1 MIMKLFST
9 LALSALLL
17 VPVTA
22 AQALDVQVDVC
33 VQARKTNKCAI
44 AQDGT
49 HNYARGAQVG
59 ETNELEIRQHGPNND
74 AGGYQRGNVNDV
86 RLKQQRSRQP

>member
-1 MIMKLFST
+1 MKLFST

-17 VPVTA
+17 GPVTA

-33 VQARKTNKCAI
+33 VQARQTNACAI
-44 AQDGT
+44 SQDGT

-59 ETNELEIRQHGPNND
+59 ETNELEIRQHGGHNE
-74 AGGYQRGNVNDV
+74 AGAYQRGAVNDV
-86 RLKQQRSRQP
+86 RLEQRDRRP

>member
-1 MIMKLFST
+1 MKLLST
-9 LALSALLL
+9 FALSALLL

-33 VQARKTNKCAI
+33 VQARTHNSCAI
-44 AQDGT
+44 SQDGT

-59 ETNELEIRQHGPNND
+59 ETNDLEIRQRGGHND
-74 AGGYQRGNVNDV
+74 AGAVQRGDVNDV
-86 RLKQQRSRQP
+86 LLEQRSRRRR

>member
-1 MIMKLFST
+1 MKLFST

-17 VPVTA
+17 GPVTA
-22 AQALDVQVDVC
+22 AQALDVKVDVC
-33 VQARKTNKCAI
+33 VQARQTNKCAI

-59 ETNELEIRQHGPNND
+59 ETNDLEIRQRGGTND
-74 AGGYQRGNVNDV
+74 AGGYQRGDVNDV
-86 RLKQQRSRQP
+86 RLEQRDQRR

>member
-1 MIMKLFST
+1 MKLFST

-17 VPVTA
+17 GPVTA

-33 VQARKTNKCAI
+33 VQARQTNACAI
-44 AQDGT
+44 SQDGT

-59 ETNELEIRQHGPNND
+59 ETNALEIRQRGGSND
-74 AGGYQRGNVNDV
+74 AGAVQRGDENTVD
-86 RLKQQRSRQP
+86 LDQRSRRRR

>member
-1 MIMKLFST
+1 MKLFST

-49 HNYARGAQVG
+49 HNYARGAQAG
-59 ETNELEIRQHGPNND
+59 ETNDLEIRQRGGTND
-74 AGGYQRGNVNDV
+74 AGGYQRGDVNDV
-86 RLKQQRSRQP
+86 RLEQRGQRR

>member
-1 MIMKLFST
+1 MKLFST

-33 VQARKTNKCAI
+33 VQARKDNKCAI
-44 AQDGT
+44 VQDGT

-59 ETNELEIRQHGPNND
+59 EPQADRRPGVERALVPLDAILAELT
-74 AGGYQRGNVNDV
+74 
-86 RLKQQRSRQP
+86 

>member
-1 MIMKLFST
+1 MKLLST
-9 LALSALLL
+9 LTLSALLL

-22 AQALDVQVDVC
+22 AQALDVKVDVC
-33 VQARKTNKCAI
+33 VQARQTNKCAI

-59 ETNELEIRQHGPNND
+59 ETNDLEIRQRGGTND
-74 AGGYQRGNVNDV
+74 ASAVQRGDVNDV
-86 RLKQQRSRQP
+86 RLEQRGQRH

>member
-1 MIMKLFST
+1 MKLFST

-17 VPVTA
+17 GPVTA

-33 VQARKTNKCAI
+33 VQARKNNSCAI
-44 AQDGT
+44 SQNGT

-59 ETNELEIRQHGPNND
+59 TTNHLRIRQRGGHND
-74 AGGYQRGNVNDV
+74 AGAFQDGLFNRVK
-86 RLKQQRSRQP
+86 LKQVRH

>member
-1 MIMKLFST
+1 MKLFST

-17 VPVTA
+17 GPVTA

-49 HNYARGAQVG
+49 HNYARGAQAG
-59 ETNELEIRQHGPNND
+59 ETNDLEIRQRGGTND
-74 AGGYQRGNVNDV
+74 AGGYQRGDVNDV
-86 RLKQQRSRQP
+86 RLEQRGQRR

>member
-1 MIMKLFST
+1 MKLFST

-17 VPVTA
+17 GPVTA

-49 HNYARGAQVG
+49 HNYARGAQAG
-59 ETNELEIRQHGPNND
+59 ETNDLEIRQRGGTND
-74 AGGYQRGNVNDV
+74 AGGYQRGDVNDV
-86 RLKQQRSRQP
+86 RLEQRSRQR

>member
-1 MIMKLFST
+1 MKLLST

-22 AQALDVQVDVC
+22 AQALDVKVDVC
-33 VQARKTNKCAI
+33 VQARQTNKCAI

-59 ETNELEIRQHGPNND
+59 ETNELKIRQRGGTND
-74 AGGYQRGNVNDV
+74 AGAVQRGDVNDV
-86 RLKQQRSRQP
+86 RLEQRGQRR

>member
-1 MIMKLFST
+1 MKRLST

-17 VPVTA
+17 GPVTA
-22 AQALDVQVDVC
+22 AQALDVNVDVC

-44 AQDGT
+44 SQDGT

-59 ETNELEIRQHGPNND
+59 ETNEMAIRQRGGSND
-74 AGGYQRGNVNDV
+74 AGVFQDGLFNDV
-86 RLKQQRSRQP
+86 DVKQRSRRR

>member
-1 MIMKLFST
+1 MKLLST

-33 VQARKTNKCAI
+33 VQARKNNACAI
-44 AQDGT
+44 SQDGT

-59 ETNELEIRQHGPNND
+59 ETNDLEIRQRGGTND
-74 AGGYQRGNVNDV
+74 AGAVQRGDVNDV
-86 RLKQQRSRQP
+86 RLEQRGRRR

>member
-1 MIMKLFST
+1 MKLFST

-17 VPVTA
+17 GPVTA

-59 ETNELEIRQHGPNND
+59 ETNDLEIRQRGRNND
-74 AGGYQRGNVNDV
+74 AKAFQDGDDNTVVLDQRRG
-86 RLKQQRSRQP
+86 RRR

>member
-1 MIMKLFST
+1 MKLLST

-33 VQARKTNKCAI
+33 VQAHANNKCTI
-44 AQDGT
+44 KQNGT

-59 ETNELEIRQHGPNND
+59 TTNDLRIRQRGGHND
-74 AGGYQRGNVNDV
+74 AGAFQDGLFNSVK
-86 RLKQQRSRQP
+86 LKQTQH

>member
-1 MIMKLFST
+1 MKLFST

-44 AQDGT
+44 SQNGT
-49 HNYARGAQVG
+49 HIFARGAQVG
-59 ETNELEIRQHGPNND
+59 ETNDLEIRQHGGHNE
-74 AGGYQRGNVNDV
+74 AGAYQRGAVNDV
-86 RLKQQRSRQP
+86 RLEQRDRRP

>member
-1 MIMKLFST
+1 MKRLST

-22 AQALDVQVDVC
+22 AQALDVNVDVC
-33 VQARKTNKCAI
+33 VQARKTNSCAI
-44 AQDGT
+44 SQDGT

-59 ETNELEIRQHGPNND
+59 ETNEMAIRQRGGSND
-74 AGGYQRGNVNDV
+74 AGVFQDGLFNDV
-86 RLKQQRSRQP
+86 DVKQRSRRR

>member
-1 MIMKLFST
+1 MKLFST

-22 AQALDVQVDVC
+22 AQALDVKVDVC
-33 VQARKTNKCAI
+33 VQARKNNSCAI
-44 AQDGT
+44 SQDGT

-59 ETNELEIRQHGPNND
+59 ETNDLEIRQRGGTND
-74 AGGYQRGNVNDV
+74 AGAVQRGDVNNVDLEQRRR
-86 RLKQQRSRQP
+86 RLR

>member
-1 MIMKLFST
+1 MKLFST

-44 AQDGT
+44 SQNGT

-59 ETNELEIRQHGPNND
+59 ETNDLEIRQHGGHNE
-74 AGGYQRGNVNDV
+74 AGAYQRGAVNDV
-86 RLKQQRSRQP
+86 RLEQRDRRP